1 MAEILFSNVN
11 LPRHTF
17 LHSGIEELASY
28 ARKMG
33 YDGLEYMIVRSKSL
47 RELKQGKNGSE
58 HVLGLHEG
66 FPFSTQ
72 LDPSPFKSA
81 VKDFTYSL
89 RMPPARLGPFLPSV
103 RHMQAIHQLRGGL
116 SAVVYPDRL
125 GKVQQDKRRKAA
137 LEDVTFQPCGEVED
151 IWKVKTTDDYLRHAQ
166 SRGFAF
172 CFDTFHARRQS
183 RISQR
188 HPIPWTEWMPR
199 VTEEGLLQRIHFSG
213 YRGDFDD
220 ISPGIVMRTNAEM
233 DALIFEETLTGE
245 LKEILLVAAKDGNL
259 VKAVTVEMP
268 HGGVVAALQR
278 RKLRTTPKNV
288 RLVHRTAATALR
300 SIFNPGVN

>member
-1 MAEILFSNVN
+1 
-11 LPRHTF
+11 
-17 LHSGIEELASY
+17 
-28 ARKMG
+28 
-33 YDGLEYMIVRSKSL
+33 MIVRSKSL
-47 RELKQGKNGSE
+47 RELKQGRNGSE

-72 LDPSPFKSA
+72 LDPSPFKSSI
-81 VKDFTYSL
+81 KDFKYAL

-103 RHMQAIHQLRGGL
+103 RHMQAIQQLRGGL

-125 GKVQQDKRRKAA
+125 GKIQQDKRRKAA

-151 IWKVKTTDDYLRHAQ
+151 IWKVKDASDYVRKAQ
-166 SRGFAF
+166 QRGFAF

-183 RISQR
+183 RMSQR
-188 HPIPWTEWMPR
+188 HPIPWTEWVPP
-199 VTEEGLLQRIHFSG
+199 VIEEDLLQRIHFSG
-213 YRGDFDD
+213 YRADFAD
-220 ISPGIVMRTNAEM
+220 ISPGIVERTNAEM

-245 LKEILLVAAKDGNL
+245 LKEILLIAATPGSL
-259 VKAVTVEMP
+259 VKAVTVELP
-268 HGGVVAALQR
+268 HGGVVAALRR

-300 SIFNPGVN
+300 SIFNPSTS